1 MNRGPDLESLVSSL
15 VQTDLGWL
23 GVVATARG
31 VCLVRMGDD
40 EREVETRLARELPFA
55 RIRRDDAALAPW
67 CRALVDLVHGRPP
80 GSEVPL
86 DVRGSQLQQRV
97 WKELAR
103 IPRGE
108 TRSYGEIARAVGLER
123 GARAVARACATNP
136 VPLAIPCHRVIE
148 KSGACGGYIGG
159 VERKRALL
167 QRETEPPDA

>member
-1 MNRGPDLESLVSSL
+1 
-15 VQTDLGWL
+15 
-23 GVVATARG
+23 
-31 VCLVRMGDD
+31 
-40 EREVETRLARELPFA
+40 
-55 RIRRDDAALAPW
+55 
-67 CRALVDLVHGRPP
+67 
-80 GSEVPL
+80 VPL